1 MTKIKKTLKY
11 TSLAE
16 QNSKAKTKK
25 FFNNES
31 RQSVWALASTLS
43 EAKISL
49 MSECQAK
56 SKDSNSRAEK
66 LNFKNL
72 K

>member
-1 MTKIKKTLKY
+1 LTKIKKTLKY

-16 QNSKAKTKK
+16 QNGKAKTKK

-43 EAKISL
+43 EAKRSL

-56 SKDSNSRAEK
+56 SKDSNSRA
-66 LNFKNL
+66 KNL
-72 K
+72 TLKI